1 MEYEKISLWC
11 GFVIVS
17 YELFDILVV
26 KSKWGGMGYLLILLW
41 ISKYLNENIIVVL
54 NILNFNYVWLMFWK
68 RYRVLMFWR
77 LVVNVFIYCFM
88 LLYNN
93 Y

>member
-26 KSKWGGMGYLLILLW
+26 KSIWGGMGVFVD
-41 ISKYLNENIIVVL
+41 IIV
-54 NILNFNYVWLMFWK
+54 NK
-68 RYRVLMFWR
+68 
-77 LVVNVFIYCFM
+77 
-88 LLYNN
+88 
-93 Y
+93 